1 MGTEP
6 CGVYISGVRRSLH
19 LRFFAVV
26 VALLGSLSA
35 SAFALT
41 HGLVHAHLAHEHEQ
55 AELGEPPHDAS
66 MLALEEHSSDDHP
79 HVHFAL
85 DAVIGTRQFGRV
97 DLPTVDAAMLP
108 VPAVTVEAVVVV
120 RAPALSDR
128 ALLARPDP
136 GGGSPPTLRAPPI
149 S

>member
-1 MGTEP
+1 
-6 CGVYISGVRRSLH
+6 VRRSLH
-19 LRFFAVV
+19 FRFFALV

-55 AELGEPPHDAS
+55 DELGEPPHIPS
-66 MLALEEHSSDDHP
+66 TLAFEEHSSDDHAHG
-79 HVHFAL
+79 HVEL
-85 DAVIGTRQFGRV
+85 DAVIGTRQLGRL
-97 DLPTVDAAMLP
+97 DLPTVDVAMLP
-108 VPAVTVEAVVVV
+108 PPAVTLQAVIVV

-136 GGGSPPTLRAPPI
+136 GGGPPPTLRAPPI
-149 S
+149 G

>member
-1 MGTEP
+1 LGTES
-6 CGVYISGVRRSLH
+6 CGVHISGVRGSLH
-19 LRFFAVV
+19 FRLFAVV

-55 AELGEPPHDAS
+55 AELGQPAHDAS
-66 MLALEEHSSDDHP
+66 MLALEEHSSDDHA

-85 DAVIGTRQFGRV
+85 DAVIGTRQLGRL
-97 DLPTVDAAMLP
+97 DLPTADVAMLP
-108 VPAVTVEAVVVV
+108 VPAVMVEAVIVV

-136 GGGSPPTLRAPPI
+136 GGGPPPTLRAPPI